1 MIPRP
6 LLALG
11 MLALLGLLP
20 AEAATLDVQAA
31 RSRANAARED
41 ERRLAQAQA
50 AALARLRGAEAATDA
65 AISRIQDLAA
75 RRQAQADRLARRGDD
90 LAPLLPLLLHLARTP
105 GPILLAT
112 AMRPEPA
119 TPEQAQRGAALLA
132 SIAARI
138 EQDAGAA
145 RGEQAELD
153 ALQAQIDA
161 ELPQLAA
168 AQIAQANAAAS
179 LDQQLAAT
187 RQTRR
192 AAEQDAEVA
201 AREAAAEAARAETLR
216 AAIAKLEAEHR
227 AAEQRAKAE
236 AEQAAH
242 DKREAAVLAARDRQA
257 ALAKPAGPGLDAPHP
272 NAGAA
277 AGGKTAGGRLTAPV
291 TGQVV
296 RHFGDPTDA
305 GAATGIAYQ
314 AAPAARVVAPC
325 AGRVVYA
332 GPFRSYGKLLILDC
346 GRGYHVVLSGF
357 DRLDAQVGQSIGAGS
372 PVGVMPGWD
381 PRATATRPALSVELR
396 HAGEP
401 INPLPF
407 LG

>member
-1 MIPRP
+1 MTHRRHRSR
-6 LLALG
+6 ASS
-11 MLALLGLLP
+11 MLVMGLPVMGLVALLG
-20 AEAATLDVQAA
+20 AAHAQATTPDVQAA
-31 RSRANAARED
+31 RARATAARED
-41 ERRLAQAQA
+41 EKRLAQAQA
-50 AALARLRGAEAATDA
+50 AALARLRTAEAATDA
-65 AISRIQDLAA
+65 AVSRIRELAE
-75 RRQAQADRLARRGDD
+75 RRQAQATRLARRANDIV
-90 LAPLLPLLLHLARTP
+90 PFLPQLLHLANAP
-105 GPILLAT
+105 GTTLLAA
-112 AMRPEPA
+112 AMLPEPA
-119 TPEQAQRGAALLA
+119 SPEQAQRGAALLGMVA
-132 SIAARI
+132 LRIA
-138 EQDAGAA
+138 QDAEAA

-168 AQIAQANAAAS
+168 AQRAQANAAAS
-179 LDQQLAAT
+179 LDQQIAAT

-192 AAEQDAEVA
+192 AAEQEAEAA

-216 AAIAKLEAEHR
+216 AAIARLEA
-227 AAEQRAKAE
+227 Q
-236 AEQAAH
+236 QAAR
-242 DKREAAVLAARDRQA
+242 DKREAALVAARDRQA
-257 ALAKPAGPGLDAPHP
+257 SLAKPGLTKPAAPAGS
-272 NAGAA
+272 N
-277 AGGKTAGGRLTAPV
+277 RLTAPV

-314 AAPAARVVAPC
+314 AAPSARVVAPC

-357 DRLDAQVGQSIGAGS
+357 ERLDAQVGQSITAGS

-381 PRATATRPALSVELR
+381 PRAAAGRPSLSVELR